1 MVCSTDDAGIELSY
15 SSTRAG
21 TDISNNATVVR
32 ITEILQGTKMF
43 AQLENE
49 AQTETDSW
57 GDNLLDMLHSFVVT
71 YVLILLQ

>member
-49 AQTETDSW
+49 AQTETDS
-57 GDNLLDMLHSFVVT
+57 
-71 YVLILLQ
+71 